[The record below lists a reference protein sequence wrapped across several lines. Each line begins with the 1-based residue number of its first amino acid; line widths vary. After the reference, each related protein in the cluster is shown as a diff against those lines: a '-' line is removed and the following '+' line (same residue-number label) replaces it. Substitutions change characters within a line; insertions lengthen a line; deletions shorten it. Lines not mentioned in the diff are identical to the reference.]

1 MILDTNRCQSETRRE
16 TAVSQV
22 GRELS
27 EVPAREQGLREEKV
41 LLPADPREGMEI
53 EVLGD
58 GRH

>member
-1 MILDTNRCQSETRRE
+1 M
-16 TAVSQV
+16 SQV